1 MATELLLSRRHHHL
15 YATTKRQPTKQST
28 HRCPLRA
35 LRLQRCQPPPPDEPA
50 FAPSLTGESP
60 LASRLQRLPHLVAIN
75 GTSSLSTGWEMK
87 PNYSW
92 IYQRNIDNRMGEVE
106 NEDADGLSQILQ
118 RWRKKAAT
126 TSRRRVPIDVPSGH
140 VVITVGTN
148 CKRYVVRATY
158 LNHPIFKKFLSQAEE
173 EYGFTNSGPLAIP

>member
-1 MATELLLSRRHHHL
+1 
-15 YATTKRQPTKQST
+15 
-28 HRCPLRA
+28 
-35 LRLQRCQPPPPDEPA
+35 
-50 FAPSLTGESP
+50 
-60 LASRLQRLPHLVAIN
+60 
-75 GTSSLSTGWEMK
+75 MK
-87 PNYSW
+87 PDYSW

-106 NEDADGLSQILQ
+106 NEDADGLSQMLQ

-158 LNHPIFKKFLSQAEE
+158 LNHPMFKKLLSQAEE